1 MKIKIYIKNIKKP
14 IVAVSDDDDLLE
26 MLYRKLNNNEI
37 DIIKVGPIIFKKEDF
52 ILAVEEGK

>member
-14 IVAVSDDDDLLE
+14 IVAVGDDDLLE
-26 MLYRKLNNNEI
+26 MLYRKLNNDDI

-52 ILAVEEGK
+52 ILAVED

>member
-14 IVAVSDDDDLLE
+14 IVAVGDDDLLD
-26 MLYRKLNNNEI
+26 MLYKKLNNDD

-52 ILAVEEGK
+52 ILAVED